1 MAPIMK
7 LMKKTKQF
15 MWVSECQTTWELIKQ
30 KYIKT
35 LILIT
40 LNWDVEFH
48 VHIDASM
55 LTIGVMLTQNLTRK
69 HDWPIAYAFKLLNI
83 IEKNYSTT

>member
-1 MAPIMK
+1 
-7 LMKKTKQF
+7 
-15 MWVSECQTTWELIKQ
+15 
-30 KYIKT
+30 
-35 LILIT
+35 
-40 LNWDVEFH
+40 VEFH

-83 IEKNYSTT
+83 VEKNYSTT